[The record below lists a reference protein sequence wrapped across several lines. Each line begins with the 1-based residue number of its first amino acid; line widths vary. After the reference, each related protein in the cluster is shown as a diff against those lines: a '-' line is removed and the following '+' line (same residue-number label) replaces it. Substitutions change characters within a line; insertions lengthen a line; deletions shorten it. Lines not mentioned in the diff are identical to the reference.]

1 MWSRNARLLV
11 RSTRTYIVPT
21 TTRKT
26 IPVYPPVERIGSAQ
40 IMTRVA
46 QSEIETLDP
55 GASRRKLIS
64 KKNKDRLKAGD
75 VVRVV
80 YDSSK
85 CSYDPFV
92 GYILSID
99 RKQLVQDA
107 SLLLRNQIAKTA
119 VEIRVPLFS
128 PLIERIDLLR
138 PHTSN
143 RQRNKHY
150 YIRGTKLDVG
160 DLEASLRRKK

>member
-1 MWSRNARLLV
+1 MWSRNVRLLGPWV
-11 RSTRTYIVPT
+11 RTYLVPV

-26 IPVYPPVERIGSAQ
+26 IPVYPPVERIASSQ
-40 IMTRVA
+40 IMKRVA
-46 QSEIETLDP
+46 QSEIESLDP
-55 GASRRKLIS
+55 GAVRRQLIS
-64 KKNKDRLKAGD
+64 KKNKDRLKTGD
-75 VVRVV
+75 VVRIV

-128 PLIERIDLLR
+128 PLVERIDLLR
-138 PHTSN
+138 PHASN

>member
-1 MWSRNARLLV
+1 MWSRNVRLLGSWT
-11 RSTRTYIVPT
+11 RSYMVPAT
-21 TTRKT
+21 KRKT
-26 IPVYPPVERIGSAQ
+26 IPVYPPVQRIASSQ
-40 IMTRVA
+40 IMKQVA
-46 QSEIETLDP
+46 LSEIESLDP
-55 GASRRKLIS
+55 GAVKRRLIS

-85 CSYDPFV
+85 CSYDTFV

-128 PLIERIDLLR
+128 PLVERIDLLT
-138 PHTSN
+138 PHVSS

-150 YIRGTKLDVG
+150 YVRGTRLDVG
-160 DLEASLRRKK
+160 DLEAGLRRKK

>member
-1 MWSRNARLLV
+1 MLGSWT
-11 RSTRTYIVPT
+11 RSYMVPAT
-21 TTRKT
+21 KRKT
-26 IPVYPPVERIGSAQ
+26 IPVYPPVQRIASSQ
-40 IMTRVA
+40 IMKQVA
-46 QSEIETLDP
+46 LSEIESLDP
-55 GASRRKLIS
+55 GAVKRKLIS

-85 CSYDPFV
+85 CSYDTFV

-128 PLIERIDLLR
+128 PLIERIDLLT
-138 PHTSN
+138 PTSRADKETN
-143 RQRNKHY
+143 TTTSEVQGWMSATWRQ
-150 YIRGTKLDVG
+150 V
-160 DLEASLRRKK
+160 

>member
-1 MWSRNARLLV
+1 MWSRNVKMLAPCA
-11 RSTRTYIVPT
+11 RTYMVAVT
-21 TTRKT
+21 KRKT
-26 IPVYPPVERIGSAQ
+26 IPVYPPVQRIASSQ
-40 IMTRVA
+40 IMKQVA
-46 QSEIETLDP
+46 QSEMESLDP
-55 GASRRKLIS
+55 GAIRRQLIS

-80 YDSSK
+80 YNSSK
-85 CSYDPFV
+85 CSYDAFV
-92 GYILSID
+92 GYILSVD
-99 RKQLVQDA
+99 RKQLAQDA

>member
-1 MWSRNARLLV
+1 MWSRNARFLV

-26 IPVYPPVERIGSAQ
+26 IPVYPPVELIGSAQ